1 MFNDSVGLGCSIVGL
16 LLIVAMIPAWIT
28 HVVYSITNELWVVL
42 VVGAVVPPVGV
53 IHGFMIWFGG
63 GM

>member
-1 MFNDSVGLGCSIVGL
+1 MNNGCVL
-16 LLIVAMIPAWIT
+16 ATLVLILALIPAWIT

-42 VVGAVVPPVGV
+42 VVGAFVPPVGI
-53 IHGFMIWFGG
+53 IHGVMIWFGS